1 MDTQCQPSFR
11 STGSPRRVVKAVHS
25 GGGKARPPPS
35 CASDGCLTLVG
46 QPLGATLPGPCPRA
60 AASAYVPGSCPDDSA
75 WKGPEPGVCT
85 RRTVTM
91 KTRTSTRT
99 RRCMCCLPRRP
110 AMTVMSHRPPGRRQ
124 GQSTPLCPSP
134 GAST

>member
-60 AASAYVPGSCPDDSA
+60 AASAYVPGAALMTQHGRALSLASA
-75 WKGPEPGVCT
+75 
-85 RRTVTM
+85 
-91 KTRTSTRT
+91 
-99 RRCMCCLPRRP
+99 P
-110 AMTVMSHRPPGRRQ
+110 A
-124 GQSTPLCPSP
+124 GQ
-134 GAST
+134 